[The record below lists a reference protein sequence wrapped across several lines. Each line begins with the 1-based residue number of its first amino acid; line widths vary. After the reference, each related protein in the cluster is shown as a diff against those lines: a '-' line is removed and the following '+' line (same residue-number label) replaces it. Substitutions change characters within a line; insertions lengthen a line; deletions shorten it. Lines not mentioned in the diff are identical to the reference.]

1 MSPEPSQ
8 PPTEDPIDLLVKAIP
23 KHIWVTIIAVT
34 VMLAA
39 SWLLFEPPR
48 PAPDAEADAAAA
60 VETLEGRVIAVLA
73 QEQMIVAGQP
83 QPVQRVAV
91 EITAGSERGRR
102 MEVLHG
108 QASPLTEATRV
119 RAGDRVLLERS
130 VGPDGELF
138 YISDFVRWPA
148 LLGLALLFGV
158 AAVAVGRWVGLR
170 ALISMGISV
179 LAVAGFI
186 IPGIRAG
193 HDPLLICLAGSVLLM
208 VASLYLVYGWTWKT
222 HAALAGLT
230 ISLVAT
236 ALLAAL
242 FGRLAHLTGLGTEE
256 AGFLVHL
263 GGMSL
268 NLQGVLLGG
277 IVVGAVGALDDVA
290 VGQASATFELKRA
303 NPQLRWAQLVRHS
316 MAIGRDHIASMT
328 NTLLLAYVGAALP
341 LFLLMAGLDI
351 PLGQTLNR
359 EFLAEEIVRT
369 LVGSLGLILA
379 VPATSLL
386 AGLMAERQAA
396 AA

>member
-1 MSPEPSQ
+1 MNPELPQ
-8 PPTEDPIDLLVKAIP
+8 LPTEDPIDLLVKAIP

-39 SWLLFEPPR
+39 SWLFFRPSR
-48 PAPDAEADAAAA
+48 PAPIAGADAAAA
-60 VETLEGRVIAVLA
+60 GETLEGRVVAVLA
-73 QEQMIVAGQP
+73 EEQAIVAGQP

-91 EITAGSERGRR
+91 EITRGSERGRR
-102 MEVLHG
+102 VEVLHG
-108 QASPLTEATRV
+108 QTLVLTEGTRV
-119 RAGDRVLLERS
+119 QVGDRVLLERS

-138 YISDFVRWPA
+138 YIGDFVRWPA
-148 LLGLALLFGV
+148 LLGLALLFGIATV
-158 AAVAVGRWVGLR
+158 VVGRWVGLH

-186 IPGIRAG
+186 IPGIAAG
-193 HDPLLICLAGSVLLM
+193 HDPLAVCLVGSLLLM
-208 VASLYLVYGWTWKT
+208 AASLYLVYGWTWKT

-230 ISLVAT
+230 ISLAAT

-263 GGMSL
+263 GGMAL
-268 NLQGVLLGG
+268 NLRGVLLGG
-277 IVVGAVGALDDVA
+277 IVLGAVGALDDVA

-303 NPQLRWAQLVRHS
+303 NPQLRWPQLFRHS

-341 LFLLMAGLDI
+341 LFLLMAGLNI

-369 LVGSLGLILA
+369 LTGSLGLILA
-379 VPATSLL
+379 VPVTGLL
-386 AGLMAERQAA
+386 AGLMAERWTAEA
-396 AA
+396 